1 MLAASQCHPTWLQH
15 GRVVVTTHVYV
26 NRRNENAMHTRT
38 TGVVA
43 AMISLGAGLIFT
55 PAASATT
62 EIESTTAPTIVAEDT
77 SGVVIARDET
87 FRLRAVPSVSRA
99 ITVTNQTWCTHD
111 N

>member
-1 MLAASQCHPTWLQH
+1 MLIASQTHPTWFQL

-26 NRRNENAMHTRT
+26 KPSKEKVMHTRT

-43 AMISLGAGLIFT
+43 AMISLGAGLILT

-77 SGVVIARDET
+77 SGRDRT
-87 FRLRAVPSVSRA
+87 
-99 ITVTNQTWCTHD
+99 
-111 N
+111 

>member
-1 MLAASQCHPTWLQH
+1 
-15 GRVVVTTHVYV
+15 
-26 NRRNENAMHTRT
+26 MHTRT

>member
-1 MLAASQCHPTWLQH
+1 
-15 GRVVVTTHVYV
+15 
-26 NRRNENAMHTRT
+26 MHTRT

-43 AMISLGAGLIFT
+43 AMISLGAGLILT

-99 ITVTNQTWCTHD
+99 ITVTTRPGARVTITAKRKETQD
-111 N
+111 GPSE